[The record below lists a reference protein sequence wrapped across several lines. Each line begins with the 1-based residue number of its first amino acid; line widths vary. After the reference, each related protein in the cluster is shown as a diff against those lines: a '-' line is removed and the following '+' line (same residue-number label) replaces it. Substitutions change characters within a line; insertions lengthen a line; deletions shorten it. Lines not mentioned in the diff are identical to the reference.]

1 VQKDIRYLKGVGE
14 KKAALFEKL
23 DIQTVEDLTRLL
35 PRRYDDLG
43 NIVDIS
49 SLAMHRGEKVSILA
63 TVAKPVTETR
73 IKGGKTLTTVY
84 VSDDSGLTKIVYFNN
99 KFIKNMLHQG
109 ERYLFY
115 GKLAQTGTPQLVS
128 PEFYKSLPQNSRLL
142 AVYPLVNGLNQKFL
156 RKLMPAAVKECVNKE
171 PLPNS
176 LREKYDLLDINEAVY
191 KIHFPK
197 SYEDIDKSRRRL
209 IFDELFYYSLG
220 LQMLR
225 GRKKKKSAVTV
236 KEIPTE
242 FLNSHSFLPTDAQS
256 RALND
261 IYADLSG
268 PYAMN
273 RLLQGDVGSGKT
285 LVAGQCAYCVI
296 RAGAQAVIMAPTEVL
311 ANQHYRYF
319 EKMFSPLGIK
329 TALITSSVPAAQKR
343 KICADIAS
351 GVIDFVVGT
360 HAVLEKSVEFKNL
373 GLVITDEQHRFGVM
387 QRSALAG
394 KAEGTHVLVMSATPI
409 PRTLALMMWGD
420 LDLSV
425 IDSLPKGR
433 QQVKTYLVDSTYTER
448 LHAFIKKQTDLGGR
462 VYIVC
467 PTIEGDEDSTLAS
480 AMERA
485 DSLSKIFGN
494 DKVGL
499 VHGKMKPTQKDK
511 VMTDFANGNIS
522 ILVSTTVIEVGIN
535 VPEATLMIIENAERF
550 GLSQLHQLRGRV
562 GRGNMQS
569 YCVLQSDNTSEL
581 TNTRLDFFTKTT
593 DGFEIAQKDLELRG
607 PGNFFG
613 RDQHGLAGLQIADL
627 QTDTLLLKSASDSAK
642 QLILA
647 DSELKAHPLIKQ
659 NVLKLF
665 ESKGEIF
672 N

>member
-1 VQKDIRYLKGVGE
+1 MQKDIRYLKGVGE

>member
-1 VQKDIRYLKGVGE
+1 
-14 KKAALFEKL
+14 
-23 DIQTVEDLTRLL
+23 
-35 PRRYDDLG
+35 
-43 NIVDIS
+43 
-49 SLAMHRGEKVSILA
+49 
-63 TVAKPVTETR
+63 
-73 IKGGKTLTTVY
+73 
-84 VSDDSGLTKIVYFNN
+84 
-99 KFIKNMLHQG
+99 
-109 ERYLFY
+109 
-115 GKLAQTGTPQLVS
+115 
-128 PEFYKSLPQNSRLL
+128 
-142 AVYPLVNGLNQKFL
+142 
-156 RKLMPAAVKECVNKE
+156 
-171 PLPNS
+171 
-176 LREKYDLLDINEAVY
+176 
-191 KIHFPK
+191 
-197 SYEDIDKSRRRL
+197 
-209 IFDELFYYSLG
+209 
-220 LQMLR
+220 MLR